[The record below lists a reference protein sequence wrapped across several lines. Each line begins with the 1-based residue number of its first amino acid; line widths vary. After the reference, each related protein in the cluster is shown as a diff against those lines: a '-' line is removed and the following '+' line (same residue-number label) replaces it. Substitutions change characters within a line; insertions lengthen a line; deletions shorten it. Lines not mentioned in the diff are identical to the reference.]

1 MCIEKFLKTLELPK
15 KYYDSDFDISEKYAE
30 ETKIFIEGIRKI
42 DGSEFSDKG
51 KKEKVIHKFSQL
63 IPNVDKNVRRIIKI
77 FKYYEEADLK
87 LAQDEFDALMD
98 SLAGSMLSLIH
109 I

>member
-1 MCIEKFLKTLELPK
+1 M
-15 KYYDSDFDISEKYAE
+15 
-30 ETKIFIEGIRKI
+30 
-42 DGSEFSDKG
+42 
-51 KKEKVIHKFSQL
+51 

-98 SLAGSMLSLIH
+98 SLAGSMFVSTIDDWCKISTPEGNYFTQFRTTGGRNFYRVRGVSGKRKDIENNPDELFSYPLK
-109 I
+109 